1 MTLEILQTA
10 MITAMKNRDKIR
22 KDTLSSLIGAVK
34 KAAIDKKCKD
44 NITEDLVNEVIL
56 KEKKIAKEMID
67 TCPSTR
73 EDLLNEYEHKYCIIC
88 EFAPRIAI
96 EPKEIKVIIE
106 NIVMDMNLTLT
117 KANRGVFM
125 KALKG
130 KVDMKIA
137 NEVLGEMLN

>member
-10 MITAMKNRDKIR
+10 MIKAMKDKNKLR
-22 KDTLSSLIGAVK
+22 KDTLSTLVSAVK

-56 KEKKIAKEMID
+56 KEKKVAKEMID
-67 TCPSTR
+67 TCPASR
-73 EDLLNEYEHKYCIIC
+73 EDLLNEYEHKYAIIC
-88 EFAPRIAI
+88 EFAPQII
-96 EPKEIKVIIE
+96 TEPKEIKALIE
-106 NIVMDMNLTLT
+106 NLNLEIT
-117 KANRGVFM
+117 KTNRGAFM

-137 NEVLGEMLN
+137 NLVLEEMLKG